1 MKRARS
7 RAGQENGDTGRKGG
21 QSRVMDT
28 TALVFYALICGGLS
42 LAGPRLGAPFLR
54 FGIGAAVGI
63 AAAAILPLV
72 RSAFY

>member
-1 MKRARS
+1 
-7 RAGQENGDTGRKGG
+7 
-21 QSRVMDT
+21 MDT